1 MHATAPSRVRTARGT
16 RVLVDY
22 LNTQIDRTEAG
33 DIALRHGEDDD
44 TIHDTRVA
52 IRRLRSTLRVF
63 AKALDASEIDGME
76 TELKWFAGLLGDVR
90 DCQVQRARFNRVL
103 DGMPDE
109 LILGPV
115 KSRIGSHFASIEF
128 PAREHVSET
137 LESAR
142 YQSMMTA
149 LRRWRAEPPIAGAVA
164 TGTLR
169 QRARRAQRKAD
180 RRLAAALESQDAA
193 MLHRARKA
201 AKRARYAAELCGP
214 LGKRSRAKR
223 TIKRYKQIQSTLGDH
238 QDSVVAAEALRSMGL
253 AAGTTVGENG
263 FTFGMMYAHEQQ
275 IARQCRREARRL

>member
-1 MHATAPSRVRTARGT
+1 MVRGT
-16 RVLVDY
+16 RTLVDY

-33 DIALRHGEDDD
+33 DIALRHGEGDD

-63 AKALDASEIDGME
+63 ATALDASEIEGME
-76 TELKWFAGLLGDVR
+76 PELKWFAGLLGDVR
-90 DCQVQRARFNRVL
+90 DCQVQRARFDRVL

-115 KSRIGSHFASIEF
+115 RSRIGSHFAAIEL
-128 PAREHVSET
+128 PARQDVSAT
-137 LESAR
+137 MESER

-149 LRRWRAEPPIAGAVA
+149 LRRWRAEPPVAGAVA

-180 RRLAAALESQDAA
+180 RRLAAALESEDTA

-201 AKRARYAAELCGP
+201 AKRARYAAELCGS
-214 LGKRSRAKR
+214 LGNRKRAKR
-223 TIKRYKQIQSTLGDH
+223 TIKRYKRLQSTLGDH
-238 QDSVVAAEALRSMGL
+238 QDSVVAAAALRRMGL

-263 FTFGMMYAHEQQ
+263 FTFGMMYAREQH
-275 IARQCRREARRL
+275 IARQCRRDARRL

>member
-1 MHATAPSRVRTARGT
+1 MHATAPPQARTARGT
-16 RVLVDY
+16 RTLVDY

-33 DIALRHGEDDD
+33 DVALRHGEDDD

-63 AKALDASEIDGME
+63 AKALDASEIEGMDA
-76 TELKWFAGLLGDVR
+76 ELKWFAGLLGEVR
-90 DCQVQRARFNRVL
+90 DCQVQRARFDQVL

-115 KSRIGSHFASIEF
+115 KSRIGSHFASIEL
-128 PAREHVSET
+128 PARELVSET
-137 LESAR
+137 MESAR
-142 YQSMMTA
+142 YQNMMTA
-149 LRRWRAEPPIAGAVA
+149 LRRWRTEPPVAGAVA

-180 RRLAAALESQDAA
+180 RRLAAALESEEGA

-201 AKRARYAAELCGP
+201 AKRARYAAELCDS
-214 LGKRSRAKR
+214 LGKRNRAKR
-223 TIKRYKQIQSTLGDH
+223 TIKRYKRIQSTLGDH
-238 QDSVVAAEALRSMGL
+238 QDSMVAAEALRRMGS

-263 FTFGMMYAHEQQ
+263 FTFGMMYAREQQ
-275 IARQCRREARRL
+275 IARQCRQDARQL

>member
-63 AKALDASEIDGME
+63 ATALDASEIDGME

-103 DGMPDE
+103 DGMPDD

-253 AAGTTVGENG
+253 TAGTTVGENG

>member
-1 MHATAPSRVRTARGT
+1 MHATAPSQVRMARGT
-16 RVLVDY
+16 RTLVDY
-22 LNTQIDRTEAG
+22 LNTQIDRTAAG
-33 DIALRHGEDDD
+33 DIALRHGEGDD

-63 AKALDASEIDGME
+63 AKALDASEIEGME
-76 TELKWFAGLLGDVR
+76 PELKWFAGLLGDVR
-90 DCQVQRARFNRVL
+90 DCQVQRARFDRVL

-115 KSRIGSHFASIEF
+115 RSRIGSHFAAIEL
-128 PAREHVSET
+128 PARQDVSAT
-137 LESAR
+137 MESER

-149 LRRWRAEPPIAGAVA
+149 LRRWRVEPPVAGAVA

-180 RRLAAALESQDAA
+180 RRLAAALESEDAA

-201 AKRARYAAELCGP
+201 AKRARYAAELCGS
-214 LGKRSRAKR
+214 LGSRKHAKR
-223 TIKRYKQIQSTLGDH
+223 TIKRYKRIQSTLGDH
-238 QDSVVAAEALRSMGL
+238 QDSVVAAAALRRMGL

-263 FTFGMMYAHEQQ
+263 FTFGMMYAREQH
-275 IARQCRREARRL
+275 IARQCRHDARRL